1 MGRMLIAT
9 NRADAEQ
16 SRSCS
21 GGAKG
26 ETVPA
31 TLREVLSQVDD
42 RASVLQ
48 RAGAASSFV
57 RVETSVR
64 TAGATCHGAIVVQT
78 RRGFM
83 SVGEDAAA
91 RSTVALTRSCTAS
104 LLLSP
109 LADEDLVQVESTPR
123 MSWMDK
129 IAFADRLCGLMSL
142 WPLHA
147 SSGLQRRRSCTAPYA
162 A

>member
-1 MGRMLIAT
+1 M
-9 NRADAEQ
+9 
-16 SRSCS
+16 
-21 GGAKG
+21 
-26 ETVPA
+26 
-31 TLREVLSQVDD
+31 DD

-48 RAGAASSFV
+48 RAGAASFV

-64 TAGATCHGAIVVQT
+64 TAHATCHAAIVVQT

-83 SVGEDAAA
+83 SEDAAA
-91 RSTVALTRSCTAS
+91 RSTVALTRSRTAS

-129 IAFADRLCGLMSL
+129 IASADRLCGLMSL